1 MSEKMPSQENRRMQE
16 AQRILEEKGIIPHVR
31 LRVEQAR
38 PGQEEGWEY
47 AGLVT
52 RDGYPVAEVKKG
64 NEVLYIAPGRLAAWQ
79 TGSPESLRNPPDNPN
94 LYRGEGSARQ
104 HQATMEELK
113 QGHQENSR

>member
-1 MSEKMPSQENRRMQE
+1 MSEKIPSQENHRME
-16 AQRILEEKGIIPHVR
+16 KAEHMLEEKGIIPHVR

-38 PGQEEGWEY
+38 PGQQEGWEY

-52 RDGYPVAEVKKG
+52 RDGDPVAEVKKG

-79 TGSPESLRNPPDNPN
+79 KNPESLRNPPDNPN

-104 HQATMEELK
+104 HNATMEELK
-113 QGHQENSR
+113 QGRQESSR